1 MEKWLV
7 DPEAP
12 WWAKL
17 RRAAVHI
24 NEVRQRVAQLQ
35 RQEPWSIQ
43 RERANADG
51 WAYRFRIHR
60 SPPADLSAAVG
71 DAVANMRAALDYVA
85 YELARHHVAELGSEM
100 GEKEEAATSFPI
112 CIDEATFEHFFAPGN
127 KGRNIRSRLY
137 GDVERRALRCVQ
149 PFALTAE
156 ARDVG
161 VERTTDL
168 QDDLLT
174 DHAYALNTLWNID
187 KHRRLPELAWAIDD
201 LVSWSS
207 PDDVVYRWVG
217 HVGKLAPLRDGTV
230 LGELRADR
238 RRPCRL
244 RLGKASRRRV
254 AKWPQ
259 TDPNFDVHLVLN
271 DDPSPYTSPLV
282 GRLERLHLSLVGWV
296 VPRIFIVASGQPPPI
311 MISFSAPM

>member
-1 MEKWLV
+1 
-7 DPEAP
+7 
-12 WWAKL
+12 
-17 RRAAVHI
+17 
-24 NEVRQRVAQLQ
+24 
-35 RQEPWSIQ
+35 
-43 RERANADG
+43 
-51 WAYRFRIHR
+51 
-60 SPPADLSAAVG
+60 
-71 DAVANMRAALDYVA
+71 
-85 YELARHHVAELGSEM
+85 
-100 GEKEEAATSFPI
+100 
-112 CIDEATFEHFFAPGN
+112 
-127 KGRNIRSRLY
+127 
-137 GDVERRALRCVQ
+137 
-149 PFALTAE
+149 
-156 ARDVG
+156 
-161 VERTTDL
+161 
-168 QDDLLT
+168 
-174 DHAYALNTLWNID
+174 
-187 KHRRLPELAWAIDD
+187 
-201 LVSWSS
+201 VSWSS